1 MKSPMANKRVM
12 NLGQKI
18 FDRMEPSRLKEPF
31 KEYHNQWKW
40 WAQSKERSI
49 AKANRVNTKSQI
61 RKASK
66 ATTTSRIRRHIAWKA
81 TASTATRAAD
91 LTASSAKPKVNPT
104 RADTTPPRRATKRL
118 PPPQGQRQGQVA
130 PLWPKIISRTF
141 TKITNNEMRFWIKLI
156 KWNDKCYENA
166 ISINLASLSIWR
178 YLATQHLLHE
188 HNLWI
193 GDPPSSRMPSKLQ
206 AIQLR
211 KKNIRSPSGSR

>member
-1 MKSPMANKRVM
+1 MKSPMVNKRVM
-12 NLGQKI
+12 NLGQRI

-40 WAQSKERSI
+40 SAQSKEQSI

-81 TASTATRAAD
+81 TASIATRAAC

-104 RADTTPPRRATKRL
+104 RADTTPLRRATKRL
-118 PPPQGQRQGQVA
+118 PPPQGQQQEQAA

-141 TKITNNEMRFWIKLI
+141 TKITNNEMRFWLKLI
-156 KWNDKCYENA
+156 IKIKRQMLWKYNVNQPRIPFDLK
-166 ISINLASLSIWR
+166 ISCH
-178 YLATQHLLHE
+178 AT
-188 HNLWI
+188 
-193 GDPPSSRMPSKLQ
+193 PPSWPQPLDRRPTVLKNAFEAPGQTALQ
-206 AIQLR
+206 
-211 KKNIRSPSGSR
+211 KEH